1 MLESSARQFE
11 CSPVVVVLDVE
22 TLGKGE
28 RAFLASI
35 GAVARNVISGKELG
49 TFYTRIDTT
58 IEQPGRERDAG
69 TLQWWESVLASG
81 NKAAYDEIFDASLP
95 RGTLTRALES
105 LAAFFDMISAHCKP
119 GSYIQVMGNG
129 PEFDNSI
136 VTHAYESNSMQVPW
150 KFRVN
155 QSMRTIVWM
164 GRLLLDIDPKY
175 TVPFH
180 GVQHHALDDARHEA
194 ETLQVV
200 IDKFI
205 NVLGYKKHYVD
216 HQVAIEQK
224 DPKLFTIE
232 ALNRIEGFAWP
243 DFAKFAAMDYGNLRL
258 IRFYALEPR
267 IHGNSFSGVEISHPD
282 TVSSCNHPD
291 WRLSLITKEQFD
303 DIDGWIKFDGHRP
316 NGNSL
321 VDVQMEGG
329 MIECGVKAAMYS
341 WDKNNKDVNQIIE
354 WRYHKPQNDKESV

>member
-1 MLESSARQFE
+1 MLESSVRQFE

-22 TLGKGE
+22 SLGKGE

-136 VTHAYESNSMQVPW
+136 VTHAYESNGMQVPW
-150 KFRVN
+150 TFRVN
-155 QSMRTIVWM
+155 QSMRTMVWM

-200 IDKFI
+200 ID
-205 NVLGYKKHYVD
+205 
-216 HQVAIEQK
+216 
-224 DPKLFTIE
+224 
-232 ALNRIEGFAWP
+232 R
-243 DFAKFAAMDYGNLRL
+243 
-258 IRFYALEPR
+258 
-267 IHGNSFSGVEISHPD
+267 FSGALRCNDVNDRAIP
-282 TVSSCNHPD
+282 VSSNNLPPEGKAVNLFD
-291 WRLSLITKEQFD
+291 ANGEGWIIGWRAMYKTWGQQNTGKWTWVFQ
-303 DIDGWIKFDGHRP
+303 IDGIDDD
-316 NGNSL
+316 S
-321 VDVQMEGG
+321 
-329 MIECGVKAAMYS
+329 
-341 WDKNNKDVNQIIE
+341 VNITHWSKIPE
-354 WRYHKPQNDKESV
+354 DPE